1 MKKLMIVVLLS
12 GMAFAADKKIE
23 KKDLPPAV
31 QKAADEQTKGAE
43 IVGYGTEMENGKAS
57 YEVETKV
64 NGHARDL
71 EFDAKGTL
79 LVVEEE
85 TTLDSVPA
93 AAKAEIEKKAA
104 GGKITKVE
112 TVTKGKAVTYEAQVT
127 SKAGK
132 KFEVTAK

>member
-1 MKKLMIVVLLS
+1 MIAVLLS

-23 KKDLPPAV
+23 KKDLPAAV
-31 QKAADEQTKGAE
+31 QKAADEQVKGAE
-43 IVGYGTEMENGKAS
+43 VVGYSKEVENGKTS

-64 NGHARDL
+64 GGHARDL

-85 TTLDSVPA
+85 TPLDSIPA

-104 GGKITKVE
+104 GGTITKVE
-112 TVTKGKAVTYEAQVT
+112 TVTKGKMVSYEAQVK

>member
-1 MKKLMIVVLLS
+1 MKTLMIAVLLC
-12 GMAFAADKKIE
+12 GTAFAAYKKIE

-43 IVGYGTEMENGKAS
+43 ILGYSKEVENGKTS
-57 YEVETKV
+57 YEIETKV
-64 NGHARDL
+64 AGKTRDL
-71 EFDAKGTL
+71 EFDAKGSL

-85 TTLDSVPA
+85 ATLDAIPA
-93 AAKAEIEKKAA
+93 AVKAELEKKAA

-112 TVTKGKAVTYEAQVT
+112 TVTKGKDVSYEAQVT
-127 SKAGK
+127 PKTGK